1 MSGDVPMTA
10 AGKDVDRKSGPRS
23 KPAVTDKIATL
34 EAQFAAAKAEAKE
47 MAKARATVVGLAVVE
62 AMKDDPAL
70 AKQIAALLK
79 ARVKGARDKATIAHL
94 LL

>member
-1 MSGDVPMTA
+1 MSSDVPTTP
-10 AGKDVDRKSGPRS
+10 AGKGVERKPGPRS

-34 EAQFAAAKAEAKE
+34 EAQLAAVKAEAKE

-62 AMKDDPAL
+62 AMKNDPAL

-79 ARVKGARDKATIAHL
+79 ARVKGARDKAAIADL